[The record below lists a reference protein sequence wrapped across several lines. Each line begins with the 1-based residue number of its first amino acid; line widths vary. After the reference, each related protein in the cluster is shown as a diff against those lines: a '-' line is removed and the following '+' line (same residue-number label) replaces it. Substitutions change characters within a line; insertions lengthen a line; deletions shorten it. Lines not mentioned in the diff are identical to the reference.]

1 MKNVQTKS
9 KLLFN
14 YWLVAEKIIGCVL
27 LLWSVFVIAS
37 MLSVVS
43 SMLRYGY
50 IAAGN
55 TSLSSIAIEKHLI
68 IIISILCLSGS
79 WMLLFRNK
87 AGWILCTVSSLI
99 YGINLLLSS
108 RSKAVDNDLAFAEHY
123 KSYGIASLLFLIIFI
138 LLLLKPIRT
147 KYQPTIKTW
156 IIISVIIILSI
167 LDSYFL
173 SS

>member
-9 KLLFN
+9 KPLFN
-14 YWLVAEKIIGCVL
+14 YWLVAEKIIGCIL

-37 MLSVVS
+37 ILSVVS
-43 SMLRYGY
+43 SMIRYGY

-55 TSLSSIAIEKHLI
+55 TSLSSIAIENHLI

-79 WMLLFRNK
+79 WMLLFRNRT
-87 AGWILCTVSSLI
+87 GWILCTVSSLI

-108 RSKAVDNDLAFAEHY
+108 RSKAVDSSLTFAEHY
-123 KSYGIASLLFLIIFI
+123 KSYGFAALLFFIIFL

-147 KYQPTIKTW
+147 RYHPSAKTW
-156 IIISVIIILSI
+156 IIISGIILLCI
-167 LDSYFL
+167 LDKIIF
-173 SS
+173 